1 MAERKRI
8 VTVMLDSECYQTKP
22 DTRETAYITGRLK
35 RDSPTTM
42 LVQDFAQ
49 AVADGRTF
57 CCGCFERDPS
67 KTFGRSRF
75 MGQQLF
81 TLDFDNMTEVLG
93 DDGKPLK
100 DSTGHVVK
108 RSLMPHEDGYL
119 DPWMALSRFREKFG
133 HMPMMLYPS
142 MSFSFGG
149 TAADRFDP
157 ETKMKYRLVMDAG
170 RLIAD
175 AAQAGRYIRKLL
187 QLFPEADVACAKPSR
202 LFFGAQGKAVLYGD
216 EGAWYFHG

>member
-8 VTVMLDSECYQTKP
+8 VTVMLDSECYRTKP

-81 TLDFDNMTEVLG
+81 TLDFDNMTEVL
-93 DDGKPLK
+93 DADGKPLK

-133 HMPMMLYPS
+133 QFPTMLYPS
-142 MSFSFGG
+142 MSFNFGG
-149 TAADRFDP
+149 TVADLSDP
-157 ETKMKYRLVMDAG
+157 DTRMKYRLVVDAG
-170 RLIAD
+170 RLITD
-175 AAQAGRYIRKLL
+175 VAQAGRYIAKLL
-187 QLFPEADVACAKPSR
+187 RVFPEADPSCAKPSR

-216 EGAWYFHG
+216 EGAWFYHG